1 MASVRQS
8 VPAAADDD
16 GVEEELQT
24 LVWELLKL
32 DIGVKTECV
41 VLARALAEEGV
52 MTLDHLRLIKAE
64 DARHLLQNCG
74 MQRHQH
80 AKVIQEQFSPAPG
93 CAAAPPLDLAALKVA
108 AAARPLPFLPDTLY
122 AGNCRQPR
130 CGQRQLSC
138 RSFKR

>member
-1 MASVRQS
+1 MARKTIATIFCVMASMRQR

-24 LVWELLKL
+24 LVRELLKL

-64 DARHLLQNCG
+64 NARLLLQSCG

-80 AKVIQEQFSPAPG
+80 AKVIQEQFSPAPA
-93 CAAAPPLDLAALKVA
+93 CAAAPALDLAALKVTA
-108 AAARPLPFLPDTLY
+108 ACLPPPSSSALL
-122 AGNCRQPR
+122 A
-130 CGQRQLSC
+130 
-138 RSFKR
+138 